1 MCNMA
6 LHAHCIRSSLLSTR
20 PFPRPPL
27 GSIPSSRS
35 ALSASHLRVSVRM
48 PRMPLGGGVRTRQL
62 QWTPPPQAPLLAD
75 GERRR
80 ISHGTWRSSY
90 SPA

>member
-6 LHAHCIRSSLLSTR
+6 LYAHWVRDSSPST
-20 PFPRPPL
+20 PPSLRPPL

-35 ALSASHLRVSVRM
+35 ALSVSRPPVSVRKL
-48 PRMPLGGGVRTRQL
+48 RMPLGGGVKTRL
-62 QWTPPPQAPLLAD
+62 SLWMPPPQGPFPTG

-80 ISHGTWRSSY
+80 ISDGMWRSS
-90 SPA
+90 